1 MNLDLALSTAVAG
14 IVSGAY
20 YSLLGLAIAL
30 IYRTT
35 AVANFAQGELGTFS
49 TFLLVLYVAR
59 LQLSPVLQVLL
70 SILIA
75 AGISALV
82 YRVLLRAQRGGDAL
96 NLTVRTLALYTLVHA
111 VTLYLWGAHEPYTAR
126 GLFSAGGFD
135 VAGFQLAYDQ
145 LGTLVI
151 AAGLGLVLFVL
162 FRFTRVGLAMRSV
175 AMNAEVASLLGIDV
189 HRIALVVWLI
199 AGAIGAL
206 VAMLIAPI
214 SFLGTDLMQP
224 YILKAFT
231 AAVLGGL
238 TSFPGVVLG
247 GLLLGLIE
255 SFGSTWISIHL
266 REPFTFAIL
275 LMVLLFRPA
284 GLFGKQH
291 LGRV

>member
-30 IYRTT
+30 IYRST

-49 TFLLVLYVAR
+49 TFLLVLYVSR
-59 LQLSPVLQVLL
+59 LPMSPVLQLLL
-70 SILIA
+70 SIGIA
-75 AGISALV
+75 AGISGIA
-82 YRVLLRAQRGGDAL
+82 YRVLLRAQRGGDSL

-111 VTLYLWGAHEPYTAR
+111 VTLYFWGANEPYTAKS
-126 GLFSAGGFD
+126 LFSEGGYD

-151 AAGLGLVLFVL
+151 AGALGLGLFVL

-189 HRIALVVWLI
+189 NRIALVVWLI

-206 VAMLIAPI
+206 VAMLIAPV

-275 LMVLLFRPA
+275 LLVLLFRPA
-284 GLFGKQH
+284 GLFGRQH